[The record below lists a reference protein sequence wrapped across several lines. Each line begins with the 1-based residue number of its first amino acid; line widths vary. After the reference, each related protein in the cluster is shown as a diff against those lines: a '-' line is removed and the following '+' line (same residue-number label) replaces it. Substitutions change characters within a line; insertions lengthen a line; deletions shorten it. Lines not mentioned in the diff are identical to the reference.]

1 MNTTASQSAYL
12 ASARAR
18 IADIRAQLLQLEET
32 FERLQDEQ
40 ASLQDELDD
49 YIYPV
54 LTLPNEI
61 VSEIFVHF
69 LPVYPERPRKTGLL
83 SPVLLCQICRA
94 WREIALSTPA
104 LWRAVGVFPPKDMTS
119 TKLEAELRAL
129 ETWLTRSRS
138 CPLSIKIESAIF
150 GHRVLPPF
158 IEAIVLHSARWEH
171 MKLFGPL
178 AYLRS
183 IEGPLPLLRSLTIG
197 FSTQMG
203 HAPVIVFHKAPLL
216 RKLTL
221 SLYLD
226 HYTSM
231 IPWSQLTVL
240 IIHIIQPHECGLILN
255 LTPRLVQCR
264 LIVGESTEQTHTPQP
279 PITLLHLEMLVLHV
293 RYAHGEADGLFDS
306 LTLPALRRL
315 QVSAS
320 LLQPGPVASLRAL
333 MSRSVCPLQRVHIT
347 GPTGTF
353 DACEPCR
360 KTWRTVRFSC
370 GPHQDRKPMFSRNYG
385 VPSRDYGSVNSL
397 DLEEID
403 SDEEETVWKEP
414 SVWGHSESSSGDDSN
429 SEE

>member
-1 MNTTASQSAYL
+1 MDPTASRAYL
-12 ASARAR
+12 AAARAR

-40 ASLQDELDD
+40 ASLQGELDG

-61 VSEIFVHF
+61 ISEIFVHF
-69 LPVYPERPRKTGLL
+69 LPVYPVRPRKTGLL
-83 SPVLLCQICRA
+83 SPGLLCQICRA
-94 WREIALSTPA
+94 WRQIALSTPT
-104 LWRAVGVFPPKDMTS
+104 LWRAVRVSPAEEITS
-119 TKLEAELRAL
+119 TGLEAELRAL

-158 IEAIVLHSARWEH
+158 IEAIAPHCERWEH
-171 MKLFGPL
+171 IKLFGPL
-178 AYLRS
+178 AYFRS
-183 IEGPLPLLRSLTIG
+183 IEGPLPLLRSLALG

-203 HAPVIVFHKAPLL
+203 PASVIVFHKAPLL
-216 RKLTL
+216 HRLTL

-240 IIHIIQPHECGLILN
+240 IVHIIQPKECRLILN
-255 LTPRLVQCR
+255 LTHRLVHCR
-264 LIVGESTEQTHTPQP
+264 LIVNESKEQTRTPQP
-279 PITLLHLEMLVLHV
+279 TMTLLHLEMLVLQV
-293 RYAHGEADGLFDS
+293 RYAHGKADGLFGS

-320 LLQPGPVASLRAL
+320 LLQPGPVAGLRAL
-333 MSRSVCPLQRVHIT
+333 VSRSACALQRVHII

-360 KTWRTVRFSC
+360 KTWPAIQFSC
-370 GPHQDRKPMFSRNYG
+370 GPHLESKPMFSRNYG
-385 VPSRDYGSVNSL
+385 VPRRDYGSI
-397 DLEEID
+397 DLEEMD
-403 SDEEETVWKEP
+403 SDEEAETVWTEP
-414 SVWGHSESSSGDDSN
+414 SVWGHSESSSGDDSD